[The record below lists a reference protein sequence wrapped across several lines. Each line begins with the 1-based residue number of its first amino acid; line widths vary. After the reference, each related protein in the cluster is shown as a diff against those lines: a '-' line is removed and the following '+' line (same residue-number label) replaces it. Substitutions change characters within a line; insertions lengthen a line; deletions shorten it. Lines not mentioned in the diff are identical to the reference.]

1 MSQASNNSLALHE
14 ILLSIADSLNVAQNQ
29 LRSMPPYD
37 EYGRPNTLYQLP
49 YLDFS
54 LEVIS
59 EAISETETT
68 TPTNKAISNPE
79 LIRTTAFK
87 KNNKITKQNH
97 QVLAYRLPGPSQ
109 NKTTNNSASNKITST
124 ISGRFVAVMPNE
136 GVPQVFIVMDA
147 EKVSVTKYKLKV
159 KLTYA
164 TNEPVV
170 GQKVEINFDEATS
183 LALNETATSTTAP
196 LFEPSKEGFTEGDGT
211 YKTVVKIA
219 LSDVNKTIIF
229 VANSGTL
236 FTSVAISNT

>member
-1 MSQASNNSLALHE
+1 MSQQSNNSLALHE
-14 ILLSIADSLNVAQNQ
+14 ILLSIADSLNVAQHQ
-29 LRSMPPYD
+29 LRAMPPYD

-68 TPTNKAISNPE
+68 TSANNTITNPAITRLAASG
-79 LIRTTAFK
+79 IR
-87 KNNKITKQNH
+87 NEMMLQNH
-97 QVLAYRLPGPSQ
+97 QALAYRLPTPSQ
-109 NKTTNNSASNKITST
+109 NRTTNTSNSNKITST

-147 EKVSVTKYKLKV
+147 EKISVTKYKLKV

-164 TNEPVV
+164 TNEPVI
-170 GQKVEINFDEATS
+170 GQKVEINFDEANS
-183 LALNETATSTTAP
+183 LALNDTSTSIIAP

-211 YKTVVKIA
+211 YETDVKIA

>member
-1 MSQASNNSLALHE
+1 MGQSNNNSLALHD
-14 ILLSIADSLNVAQNQ
+14 ILLSIADSLNVAQHQ
-29 LRSMPPYD
+29 LRSMSPYD

-59 EAISETETT
+59 EAVIETETEASSNKSI
-68 TPTNKAISNPE
+68 TNPKFIKSK
-79 LIRTTAFK
+79 IIK
-87 KNNKITKQNH
+87 KNRQA
-97 QVLAYRLPGPSQ
+97 LAYRLPAPSQ
-109 NKTTNNSASNKITST
+109 NKTTNNSNSNKITST
-124 ISGRFVAVMPNE
+124 ISGRFVAMMPNE
-136 GVPQVFIVMDA
+136 GVPQVFIEMNT
-147 EKVSVTKYKLKV
+147 EKIATTAYKLKV

-164 TNEPVV
+164 TNEAVV

-183 LALNETATSTTAP
+183 LELNDGATAITPPA
-196 LFEPSKEGFTEGDGT
+196 FKPSKEGFTDGNGVYET
-211 YKTVVKIA
+211 DVTIQ

>member
-14 ILLSIADSLNVAQNQ
+14 ILLSIADSLNVAQHQ
-29 LRSMPPYD
+29 LRSMTPYD
-37 EYGRPNTLYQLP
+37 EYGRLNTLYQLP

-59 EAISETETT
+59 EAVSEIETT
-68 TPTNKAISNPE
+68 TEPNKAISNPE
-79 LIRTTAFK
+79 FIRTTAFRTK
-87 KNNKITKQNH
+87 NKITKQSR
-97 QVLAYRLPGPSQ
+97 QALAYRLPAPSQ

-136 GVPQVFIVMDA
+136 GVPQVFIVMDT
-147 EKVSVTKYKLKV
+147 EKVSTTEYKLKV

-183 LALNETATSTTAP
+183 LTLNDTATTITPP
-196 LFEPSKEGFTEGDGT
+196 LFSPSKEGFTKGDGVYET
-211 YKTVVKIA
+211 SITIES
-219 LSDVNKTIIF
+219 SDVNKTIIF
-229 VANSGTL
+229 VANSGTI